1 MVMDP
6 ELKRFKTD
14 MVMKRLLRA
23 FRHHLKMQYQEVN
36 QRRYYYWIPETLRR
50 LTRAFYH

>member
-23 FRHHLKMQYQEVN
+23 FRHYLKRQY
-36 QRRYYYWIPETLRR
+36 
-50 LTRAFYH
+50 